1 MQALLQSAAGRRTPT
16 QALSHWQIRPAQF
29 SFTNNGTATS
39 SGDSASLTLS
49 GNYSGTTSSLTLS
62 DESAIDLGTDSVFLH
77 FTDLIMGL
85 NSTLAI
91 YNWKGTTAV
100 FYKNENTITFTLYKN
115 LHYCQFV
122 FEINQECTYKAGGG
136 CRIPLKK

>member
-16 QALSHWQIRPAQF
+16 QALSYWQIRPAQF

-100 FYKNENTITFTLYKN
+100 FYKNEVTT
-115 LHYCQFV
+115 QV
-122 FEINQECTYKAGGG
+122 A
-136 CRIPLKK
+136 PLKHLFSEKRLHFPLDSL